1 VAAVV
6 EYSPETVSAGDSVAD
21 IVSKNVA
28 NYVTLIGQ
36 AAEKVEH
43 IAPVS

>member
-6 EYSPETVSAGDSVAD
+6 EYSPNTGAPGDAAEE

-28 NYVTLIGQ
+28 SYVQYIRQ
-36 AAEKVEH
+36 AAEQVD
-43 IAPVS
+43 IQ